1 VRCAI
6 ELQSGL
12 VERNAGLP
20 PERRIEFR
28 VGIHVGDV
36 VEETDGDLMGDGVNI
51 AARLESVAEPGGI
64 CVSEDAYRQVKSR
77 LHLPAHDLGPTE
89 LKNIA
94 EPIRV
99 YALDIGKLA
108 HPPPSGTPPPAAPPR
123 HPSRATL
130 AIALVVVALVVGGL
144 AWQILSAGRRPT
156 DVGARAPHLSIV
168 VLPFANLSG
177 DASQDYLGD
186 VLTEELTASL
196 ARLPDSFVVS
206 RTTAFLYRGKAEDV
220 KAIGKELGVRYVLEG
235 SAQKSGARIRVN
247 AQRSSAGVDVL
258 PSFSM

>member
-1 VRCAI
+1 
-6 ELQSGL
+6 
-12 VERNAGLP
+12 
-20 PERRIEFR
+20 
-28 VGIHVGDV
+28 
-36 VEETDGDLMGDGVNI
+36 
-51 AARLESVAEPGGI
+51 
-64 CVSEDAYRQVKSR
+64 
-77 LHLPAHDLGPTE
+77 
-89 LKNIA
+89 
-94 EPIRV
+94 
-99 YALDIGKLA
+99 
-108 HPPPSGTPPPAAPPR
+108 
-123 HPSRATL
+123 
-130 AIALVVVALVVGGL
+130 VVALVVGGL